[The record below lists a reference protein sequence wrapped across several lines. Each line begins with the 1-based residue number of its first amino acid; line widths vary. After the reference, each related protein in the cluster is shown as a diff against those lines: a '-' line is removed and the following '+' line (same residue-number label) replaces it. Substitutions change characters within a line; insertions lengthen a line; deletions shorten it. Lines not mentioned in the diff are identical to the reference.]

1 MKIKNFLN
9 FSNRDVYLLSL
20 VLLLSISRL
29 IPHPPNFTPIV
40 AVAITSGFLFK
51 KKYLSFTV
59 LIIALLLSD
68 VFIGFYKNMPV
79 VYATLLLI
87 VYVFFKIGNKIN
99 YKNLFIYSFLG
110 ALIFYLFTNLAVWSA
125 SSLYEKSFKG
135 LLECYILAIPF
146 FRNTLIS
153 TIFYS
158 YLVLFC
164 STFINRIK
172 TA

>member
-1 MKIKNFLN
+1 MIGKKFFNFFN
-9 FSNRDVYLLSL
+9 KDTYLVIL
-20 VLLLSISRL
+20 VLILSISRL

-51 KKYLSFTV
+51 KKYLSFAV
-59 LIIALLLSD
+59 LIISLLLSD
-68 VFIGFYKNMPV
+68 FFIGFYKNMPAI
-79 VYATLLLI
+79 YGTLLLI
-87 VYVFFKIGNKIN
+87 TYFFFNIGNKIN
-99 YKNLFIYSFLG
+99 YKNLFVFSFLG
-110 ALIFYLFTNLAVWSA
+110 ALIFYLFTNLAVWI
-125 SSLYEKSFKG
+125 SSGLYEKSLAG

-164 STFINRIK
+164 STYINK
-172 TA
+172 LKAA

>member
-1 MKIKNFLN
+1 MEKLN
-9 FSNRDVYLLSL
+9 FNKVDYINILMVFIL
-20 VLLLSISRL
+20 IFSRL

-51 KKYLSFTV
+51 KKYLWFTV
-59 LIIALLLSD
+59 LIISLLLSD
-68 VFIGFYKNMPV
+68 FFIGFYKNMPAI
-79 VYATLLLI
+79 YGTFLLI
-87 VYVFFKIGNKIN
+87 TYFFFNIGSKIN
-99 YKNLFIYSFLG
+99 YKNLFVFSFLG
-110 ALIFYLFTNLAVWSA
+110 ALIFYLFTNLAVWI
-125 SSLYEKSFKG
+125 SSGLYEKSLAG

-164 STFINRIK
+164 STYINKLK